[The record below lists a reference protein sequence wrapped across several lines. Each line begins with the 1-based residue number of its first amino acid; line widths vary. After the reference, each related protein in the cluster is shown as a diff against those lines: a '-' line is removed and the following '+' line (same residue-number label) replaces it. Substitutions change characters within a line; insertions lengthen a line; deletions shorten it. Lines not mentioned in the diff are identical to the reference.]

1 MTVSPQTISPLR
13 QRMLDDMR
21 MRKFGDKTQLDYVRA
36 VRNFTKYLG
45 RSPDTAS
52 VEDLRNY
59 QLHLVDHGTSPA
71 SLNSAISG
79 LKFFFGV
86 TLDHPERMAKMQ
98 PVHLPRKLPVILSP
112 DEVKRLI
119 AAAGNLKHQTALA
132 LAYATGLRVNEVV
145 SLKVGDI
152 DSQRMTLRVE
162 QGKGQK
168 DRYAMLSPVLLER
181 LRVWWRVARAQGKML
196 DGGWLFPGLNPVRP
210 LSARQ
215 LNRAIHTA
223 ADDAGIEKRI
233 SMHSLRHAF
242 ATHLLEQKVD
252 IRLIQ
257 VLLGHKKLE
266 TTALYAQV
274 ATDILR
280 EVVSPLERL
289 NPT

>member
-1 MTVSPQTISPLR
+1 METQKPSISPLR
-13 QRMLDDMR
+13 QRMIDDMR
-21 MRKFGDKTQLDYVRA
+21 MRKFGEKTQLDYIRA

-45 RSPDTAS
+45 RSPDTAT
-52 VEDLRNY
+52 VEDLRKY
-59 QLHLVDHGTSPA
+59 QLHLVDHGISPA

-79 LKFFFGV
+79 LKFFFNV
-86 TLDHPERMAKMQ
+86 TLDRGDLMAKMQ

-112 DEVKRLI
+112 EEVSRLI

-132 LAYATGLRVNEVV
+132 LAYGTGLRVNEVV
-145 SLKVGDI
+145 NLKVGDI

-196 DGGWLFPGLNPVRP
+196 DGGWLFPGQNPVRP

-215 LNRAIHTA
+215 LNRAIHAA
-223 ADDAGIEKRI
+223 ADEAGIDKRI

-289 NPT
+289 NSA

>member
-1 MTVSPQTISPLR
+1 MDTLTPAVSPLR
-13 QRMLDDMR
+13 QRMIDDMR
-21 MRKFGDKTQLDYVRA
+21 MRKFGEKTQTDYLRA
-36 VRNFTKYLG
+36 VRNFAKHHG
-45 RSPDTAS
+45 RSPDTAT
-52 VEDLRNY
+52 VEDLRRY
-59 QLHLVDHGTSPA
+59 QLHLVDQGISPA

-79 LKFFFGV
+79 LKFFFDV
-86 TLDHPERMAKMQ
+86 TLDRGEVMAKMQ
-98 PVHLPRKLPVILSP
+98 PVHLPRKLPVILSRE
-112 DEVKRLI
+112 EVGRLI

-132 LAYATGLRVNEVV
+132 LAYGTGLRVNEVV

-168 DRYAMLSPVLLER
+168 DRYAMLSPILLER
-181 LRVWWRVARAQGKML
+181 LRVWWRVARAQGKMF
-196 DGGWLFPGLNPVRP
+196 DGGWLFPGLNPIEP
-210 LSARQ
+210 MSARQ
-215 LNRAIHTA
+215 LNRAIHA
-223 ADDAGIEKRI
+223 AAEQAGIEKRI

-274 ATDILR
+274 ATEILR
-280 EVVSPLERL
+280 EVVSPLETL
-289 NPT
+289 NSA

>member
-1 MTVSPQTISPLR
+1 MDTPTSGISPLR
-13 QRMLDDMR
+13 QRMIEDMR
-21 MRKFGDKTQLDYVRA
+21 MRKFGEKTQSQYLRA
-36 VRNFTKYLG
+36 VRQFAKYLG

-59 QLHLVDHGTSPA
+59 QLHLVDHGVSPA
-71 SLNSAISG
+71 SLNSAICG
-79 LKFFFGV
+79 LKFFFGI
-86 TLDHPERMAKMQ
+86 TLDRPEVMAKMK
-98 PVHLPRKLPVILSP
+98 PVHLPRKLPEILSP
-112 DEVKRLI
+112 DEVRRLI

-145 SLKVGDI
+145 HLKVGDI

-168 DRYAMLSPVLLER
+168 DRYALLSPVLLER

-196 DGGWLFPGLNPVRP
+196 DGGWLFPGLNPIDH
-210 LSARQ
+210 LSTRQ

-223 ADDAGIEKRI
+223 ADEAGIEKRI

-280 EVVSPLERL
+280 EVVSPLEKL
-289 NPT
+289 NSP

>member
-1 MTVSPQTISPLR
+1 METRNPSISPLR
-13 QRMLDDMR
+13 QRMIEDMR
-21 MRKFGDKTQLDYVRA
+21 MRKFGEKTQYQYVRA
-36 VRNFTKYLG
+36 VWQFAKYLG
-45 RSPDTAS
+45 RSPETAS
-52 VEDLRNY
+52 VEELRNY

-71 SLNSAISG
+71 SLNAAICG

-86 TLDHPERMAKMQ
+86 TLDRPEVMAKMK
-98 PVHLPRKLPVILSP
+98 PVHLPRKLPDILSP

-145 SLKVGDI
+145 HLKVSDI

-168 DRYAMLSPVLLER
+168 DRYALLSPVLLER

-196 DGGWLFPGLNPVRP
+196 DGGWLFPGLDPVDH
-210 LSARQ
+210 LSTRQ

-223 ADDAGIEKRI
+223 ADEAGIDKRI

-257 VLLGHKKLE
+257 ILLGHKKLE

-289 NPT
+289 NTA

>member
-1 MTVSPQTISPLR
+1 METQKPISPLR
-13 QRMLDDMR
+13 QRMVEDMR
-21 MRKFGDKTQLDYVRA
+21 MRKFGEKTQSQYVRA
-36 VRNFTKYLG
+36 VRQFGKYLG

-52 VEDLRNY
+52 VEELRNY
-59 QLHLVDHGTSPA
+59 QLHLVDHGVSPA
-71 SLNSAISG
+71 SLNSAICG

-86 TLDHPERMAKMQ
+86 TLDRPEAMAKMK
-98 PVHLPRKLPVILSP
+98 PVHLPRKLPEILSP

-145 SLKVGDI
+145 NLKVGDI

-168 DRYAMLSPVLLER
+168 DRYAMLSPLLLER

-196 DGGWLFPGLNPVRP
+196 DGGWLFPGLDPIEH
-210 LSARQ
+210 LSTRQ
-215 LNRAIHTA
+215 LNRAIHAA
-223 ADDAGIEKRI
+223 ADEAGIDKRI

-266 TTALYAQV
+266 TTVLYAQV

-289 NPT
+289 NSA

>member
-1 MTVSPQTISPLR
+1 
-13 QRMLDDMR
+13 MLEDMR
-21 MRKFGDKTQLDYVRA
+21 MRKLEPRTQEAYIRA
-36 VRNFTKYLG
+36 VRKLADYLK
-45 RSPDTAS
+45 RSPQAAT
-52 VEDLRNY
+52 EEELRNF
-59 QLHLVDHGTSPA
+59 QLHLVDTGSSPMT
-71 SLNSAISG
+71 LNATLTG
-79 LKFFFGV
+79 LKFFFDI
-86 TLDHPERMAKMQ
+86 TLGRIELMAKMQ

-132 LAYATGLRVNEVV
+132 LAYATGLRISEVV
-145 SLKVGDI
+145 SLKVTDI

-168 DRYAMLSPVLLER
+168 DRYAMLSPLLLER
-181 LRVWWRVARAQGKML
+181 LRVWWRVARAQGRML
-196 DGGWLFPGLNPVRP
+196 DGGWLFPGQDPVRH

-215 LNRAIHTA
+215 LDRAIHAA
-223 ADDAGIEKRI
+223 ADEAGIGKRV

-289 NPT
+289 NAP

>member
-1 MTVSPQTISPLR
+1 METQKPGISPLR
-13 QRMLDDMR
+13 QRMIDDMR
-21 MRKFGDKTQLDYVRA
+21 MRKLGEKTQYHYLRA
-36 VRNFTKYLG
+36 VRQFAKYLG
-45 RSPDTAS
+45 RSPTTAS

-59 QLHLVDHGTSPA
+59 QLHLVDHGVSPA

-79 LKFFFGV
+79 LKFFFSV
-86 TLDHPERMAKMQ
+86 TLDRPETMAKMQ
-98 PVHLPRKLPVILSP
+98 PVHLPRKLPEIMSP
-112 DEVKRLI
+112 DEVRRLI
-119 AAAGNLKHQTALA
+119 AAAGNLKHQTALS

-145 SLKVGDI
+145 HLKIGDI

-168 DRYAMLSPVLLER
+168 DRFAMLSPLLLER
-181 LRVWWRVARAQGKML
+181 LRVWWRVARAQGKMF
-196 DGGWLFPGLNPVRP
+196 DGGWLFPGLDPVEH
-210 LSARQ
+210 LSTRQ
-215 LNRAIHTA
+215 LNRAIHAA
-223 ADDAGIEKRI
+223 ADEAGINKRI

-252 IRLIQ
+252 IRVIQ

-280 EVVSPLERL
+280 EVVSPLEKL
-289 NPT
+289 NSA